1 MSKAVKSIFNTAL
14 IASKTI
20 SLWGLLPV
28 GKIWYFLYLLRRG
41 LCTGRNMHRFKS
53 FGKDSMLAPGLILL
67 HPENITIGSNSS
79 IMRNCVIETIPVK
92 NVKPVLAIGNEV
104 SIGEYSHITCA
115 NKIVIGNGLLTGRFV
130 LITDN
135 SHGRNSLSEMDTRP
149 LEREVYSKGP
159 VIIEKNVWIGDKVT
173 ILPGVTVG
181 QGAVI
186 AANSVVSKDVP
197 AFSVVG
203 GIPAKLLKNISN
215 EGH

>member
-1 MSKAVKSIFNTAL
+1 MSKALKSVFHTAL
-14 IASKTI
+14 IASKAI

-28 GKIWYFLYLLRRG
+28 GKMWYFIYIFRRG

-53 FGKDSMLAPGLILL
+53 FGKDSMLAPGLTLL

-79 IMRNCVIETIPVK
+79 IMGNCVIETIPVK
-92 NVKPVLAIGNEV
+92 NVKPVLAIGNDV

-135 SHGRNSLSEMDTRP
+135 SHGRNLFSEMDVRP
-149 LEREVYSKGP
+149 LGREVYSKGP
-159 VIIEKNVWIGDKVT
+159 VIIEENVWIGDKVT

-203 GIPAKLLKNISN
+203 GIPAKVINNISN
-215 EGH
+215 DRH